1 MIYDEEVMQ
10 IALVAAPIYAQG
22 LRQIHEAGVTSEPLA
37 LRRHDARCLAYDQAQ
52 SLLQSIDGAIHG
64 PAPGQEGTPQ

>member
-22 LRQIHEAGVTSEPLA
+22 LRQIHEAGVTNIPLA
-37 LRRHDARCLAYDQAQ
+37 MRRHDARRFACDQAL
-52 SLLQSIDGAIHG
+52 SLLQHIDGAVHG
-64 PAPGQEGTPQ
+64 PAQEGTPE